1 MCSIIIIYYN
11 ITIWNSYNIK
21 EDRINEIIGEIKKL
35 LRSLG
40 NSSVIDY
47 EEEKKI
53 VEPFYTGVFKVICF
67 EIYYT
72 GKSTLL
78 EFCKASEIDKSFL
91 ERKIKWEE
99 IKMIAK
105 SEFSDVISG
114 VVLLLEK
121 QVEGME
127 RAEIIDFLEALNTSD
142 DKSLP
147 VIIYGKKGQLLF
159 KDIGRGTTKLIDSD
173 SLNEVR
179 EHLALRKAS

>member
-1 MCSIIIIYYN
+1 
-11 ITIWNSYNIK
+11 
-21 EDRINEIIGEIKKL
+21 
-35 LRSLG
+35 
-40 NSSVIDY
+40 
-47 EEEKKI
+47 
-53 VEPFYTGVFKVICF
+53 
-67 EIYYT
+67 
-72 GKSTLL
+72 
-78 EFCKASEIDKSFL
+78 
-91 ERKIKWEE
+91 
-99 IKMIAK
+99 MIAK

-127 RAEIIDFLEALNTSD
+127 SAEIIDFLEALNTSD

>member
-1 MCSIIIIYYN
+1 
-11 ITIWNSYNIK
+11 
-21 EDRINEIIGEIKKL
+21 
-35 LRSLG
+35 
-40 NSSVIDY
+40 
-47 EEEKKI
+47 
-53 VEPFYTGVFKVICF
+53 
-67 EIYYT
+67 
-72 GKSTLL
+72 
-78 EFCKASEIDKSFL
+78 
-91 ERKIKWEE
+91 
-99 IKMIAK
+99 MIAK

-159 KDIGRGTTKLIDSD
+159 KDIGSGTTKLIDSD

-179 EHLALRKAS
+179 ERLSVDDPPKIAGRHTCFKHNNSCLFGYLIISCKLFIMKFFMHLCKINSCKQHCHLT